1 MCKNCNINMKTKV
14 TKIKKI
20 KNIKKNK
27 KIKETN
33 KQEHTS
39 YVSIIESYK
48 TNWLSYLVFLV
59 AAVSLS
65 AENMLLGISLANF
78 SFFYIYVSHIFCH
91 NELCP
96 LYYIHKYHH
105 EISGWFSQLIEIL
118 LELFLFMLLSFILP
132 ANLCNEWIIMF
143 SALLY
148 ISIHIMNYGFLH
160 INNVHVSHHRDM
172 NTNFSPDF
180 YDVFFGTKH
189 PFETEVENTNHYIPN
204 IIIVFIV
211 VYLFQ
216 QVCKHKQG
224 FYENYRCIFSWLFKF
239 SIVFFALFLSYILTI
254 Q

>member
-1 MCKNCNINMKTKV
+1 MCENCYIDMDTKVTKV

-20 KNIKKNK
+20 KKSKQ
-27 KIKETN
+27 
-33 KQEHTS
+33 QEHAS
-39 YVSIIESYK
+39 YVSIIDSYK

-59 AAVSLS
+59 AAVILS

-78 SFFYIYVSHIFCH
+78 SFFYIYISHIFCH

-105 EISGWFSQLIEIL
+105 EISGWFSQIIEIL
-118 LELFLFMLLSFILP
+118 LELFLFMSLFFILP

-160 INNVHVSHHRDM
+160 VNNVHVLHHKDI

-189 PFETEVENTNHYIPN
+189 RTEMAVENTNHYIPN

-216 QVCKHKQG
+216 QVCKHKPG
-224 FYENYRCIFSWLFKF
+224 FYENYRCILVWLFKS
-239 SIVFFALFLSYILTI
+239 SIAFFALFLSYIWTI